1 MRKTL
6 LIDDKEMEFEANA
19 GTAVLYKRAFGTDLL
34 KITTQGL
41 DDAESIDTIQKL
53 AFIMNIQTEGKTS
66 QMLKNATEEKF
77 FEWVCQFSTE
87 AFWEKEIIK
96 GIVQLW
102 ISQQKTSSASKN

>member
-34 KITTQGL
+34 KITQGA
-41 DDAESIDTIQKL
+41 DDVESIDAIQKL

-77 FEWVCQFSTE
+77 FDWICQFSTE
-87 AFWEKEIIK
+87 AFWKADIIQS
-96 GIVQLW
+96 IVELW
-102 ISQQKTSSASKN
+102 VNQQKTSSASKN